1 MNLIYTFIF
10 NRTTLYIETSKQ
22 KCILD
27 LPEIAVG
34 DVTHKM
40 KRR

>member
-1 MNLIYTFIF
+1 MNLIYTYIF

-22 KCILD
+22 KCITD
-27 LPEIAVG
+27 LPEIVVG

-40 KRR
+40 KKR